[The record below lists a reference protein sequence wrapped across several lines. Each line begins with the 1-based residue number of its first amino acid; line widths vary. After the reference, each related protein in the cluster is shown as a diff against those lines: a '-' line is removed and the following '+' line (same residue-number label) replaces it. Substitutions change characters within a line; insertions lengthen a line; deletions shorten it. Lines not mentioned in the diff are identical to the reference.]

1 MFIESL
7 GNASLTN
14 GILRIEGRMR
24 GGEGKEQVVGHL
36 VIPAQN
42 AAQVAQQLTTILREL
57 KKRIDEQAAAQ
68 KAASEE
74 KPVQ

>member
-7 GNASLTN
+7 GNASLN
-14 GILRIEGRMR
+14 SGILRIEGRIR
-24 GGEGKEQVVGHL
+24 GGDGKEHVAGHL

-42 AAQVAQQLTTILREL
+42 AAQVAKQLTTILREL

-68 KAASEE
+68 KAAAGE
-74 KPVQ
+74 KPIQ